1 MDFINDATNL
11 NALKNIINQMFLNTN
26 HKAYIVGSSVVDG
39 QDAND
44 VDVVLSFV
52 SNINITEY
60 RRYIRVFTRLTRS
73 IPYNFNLHFNM
84 ESDNAN
90 ISELP
95 YYDLITDANNI
106 VEAVEDWGIYD
117 KATFYK
123 LVRTEKKEKNE
134 LTLNSFLDLKY
145 DQVKK
150 LENKKI
156 FIDELVKETVE
167 TERVVYLKTLLE
179 GD

>member
-1 MDFINDATNL
+1 MDFINDTENL
-11 NALKNIINQMFLNTN
+11 NTLKNIISQMFLDTN
-26 HKAYIVGSSVVDG
+26 HKAYVVGSCVVDG

-52 SNINITEY
+52 SNINISEY
-60 RRYIRVFTRLTRS
+60 RWYMRVFIKLTRS
-73 IPYNFNLHFNM
+73 LPYNFNLHFNM
-84 ESDNAN
+84 ESDNTN
-90 ISELP
+90 ISDLP
-95 YYDLITDANNI
+95 YYDLITGSNNI

-123 LVRTEKKEKNE
+123 LVRTDKKEKNE
-134 LTLNSFLDLKY
+134 LNLNSFLDLKY

-150 LENKKI
+150 LENKKT
-156 FIDELVKETVE
+156 FLDELIKETVE
-167 TERVVYLKTLLE
+167 TDRVVYLKTLLE